1 MTIYVYKPKCLLC
14 PYHSI
19 SLSAVDNKWILEH
32 LTESGWIFDGNVI
45 IDCGDEELREKC
57 DAGIIKPYTSD

>member
-1 MTIYVYKPKCLLC
+1 
-14 PYHSI
+14 
-19 SLSAVDNKWILEH
+19 LSAVDNKWILEH